1 MNFDCLDLC
10 KAYNYF
16 VLPMSNSDHHPLL
29 LSMSDDDA
37 ITRHSFRFFSDVATT
52 WWLATLS

>member
-52 WWLATLS
+52 